1 MGDRRMGIYSNL
13 IFPRLIDVVMSN
25 PEMAKQRQ
33 DVLKDATGEILEIG
47 FGTGIN
53 LQYYPEQIQKIT
65 TLDVNQGMN
74 SLAKKRIEA
83 SKIQVDNRVL
93 NSEQLPMADHSFD
106 TVVSTWTL
114 CSIAKVEQALKEIYR
129 VLKIG
134 GKFLFIEHGL
144 SDKPNIQ
151 VWQNRLNPLEKII
164 GDGCHL
170 NRNIQQLVENQFNSV
185 KIKRFNLENTTEAIG
200 YTYKGIAYKISNQ

>member
-1 MGDRRMGIYSNL
+1 MGIYSNL
-13 IFPRLIDVVMSN
+13 IFPRLIDVVMSD
-25 PEMAKQRQ
+25 PAMSQQRQ
-33 DVLKDATGEILEIG
+33 DLLKDATGEILEIG

-53 LQYYPEQIQKIT
+53 LQYYPEHIQKIT
-65 TLDVNQGMN
+65 TLDVNKGMN
-74 SLAKKRIEA
+74 SLAKKRIQS
-83 SKIQVDNRVL
+83 SKIEVDNRVL
-93 NSEQLPMADHSFD
+93 NSEQLPMADQSFD

-114 CSIAKVEQALKEIYR
+114 CSIAKVEQALKEIHR

-151 VWQNRLNPLEKII
+151 TWQNRLTPLQKII

-170 NRNIQQLVENQFNSV
+170 NRNIQQLVENQFNLV
-185 KIKRFNLENTTEAIG
+185 QIQRFNLENTPETIG
-200 YTYKGIAYKISNQ
+200 YTYKGIAHKISHQ

>member
-1 MGDRRMGIYSNL
+1 MGIYSNL

-25 PEMAKQRQ
+25 PEMAQQRQ
-33 DVLKDATGEILEIG
+33 NLLKEATGEILEIG

-53 LQYYPEQIQKIT
+53 LQYYPNNINKIT
-65 TLDVNQGMN
+65 TLDVNKGMN
-74 SLAKKRIEA
+74 SLAKKRIKA
-83 SKIQVDNRVL
+83 SKIEVDNRVL
-93 NSEQLPMADHSFD
+93 NSEQLPMPDQSFD

-114 CSIAKVEQALKEIYR
+114 CSIAKVEQALKEIHR

-151 VWQNRLNPLEKII
+151 TWQNRLTPLQKMI

-170 NRNIQQLVENQFNSV
+170 NRNIQKLVENQFNSV
-185 KIKRFNLENTTEAIG
+185 HLEQFNLENTPETVG
-200 YTYKGIAYKISNQ
+200 YTYKGVAYKNSHP

>member
-1 MGDRRMGIYSNL
+1 MGIYSNL

-33 DVLKDATGEILEIG
+33 DLLKDATGEILEIG

-53 LQYYPEQIQKIT
+53 LQYYPEPIQKIT

-93 NSEQLPMADHSFD
+93 NSEQLPMADQSFD

-114 CSIAKVEQALKEIYR
+114 CSIAKVEQALKEIYLF
-129 VLKIG
+129 LKIG

-185 KIKRFNLENTTEAIG
+185 QIKRFNLENTPEAIG
-200 YTYKGIAYKISNQ
+200 YTYKGIAYKNSH